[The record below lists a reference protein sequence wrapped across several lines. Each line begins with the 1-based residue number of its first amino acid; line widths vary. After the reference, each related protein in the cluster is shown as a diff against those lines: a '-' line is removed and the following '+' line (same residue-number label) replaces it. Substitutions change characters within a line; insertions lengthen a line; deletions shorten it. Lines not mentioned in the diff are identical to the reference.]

1 MVEKVF
7 EHVSTKLYHSS
18 HCVAWLGA
26 ILRGENWVD
35 KQRGGVGI
43 GRQTNKPRK
52 IVRRPF
58 PQKPQFDMPK
68 TKLEMSLFPRNISSK
83 GGRKKFHV
91 HPQTPM
97 LWSIIRL
104 LI

>member
-1 MVEKVF
+1 M
-7 EHVSTKLYHSS
+7 TQLYHSS

-43 GRQTNKPRK
+43 GGQTNKPRK

-58 PQKPQFDMPK
+58 PQKPQFGRNYPDMPK
-68 TKLEMSLFPRNISSK
+68 TKLERSLFPLY
-83 GGRKKFHV
+83 V
-91 HPQTPM
+91 
-97 LWSIIRL
+97 
-104 LI
+104 

>member
-52 IVRRPF
+52 IVRRTF
-58 PQKPQFDMPK
+58 PQKPQFGINHPDMPK
-68 TKLEMSLFPRNISSK
+68 TMLERSL
-83 GGRKKFHV
+83 
-91 HPQTPM
+91 
-97 LWSIIRL
+97 
-104 LI
+104 

>member
-1 MVEKVF
+1 MARKVF
-7 EHVSTKLYHSS
+7 EHKLYHSS
-18 HCVAWLGA
+18 HCVGWLAA

-58 PQKPQFDMPK
+58 PQKPQFGRNYPDMPK
-68 TKLEMSLFPRNISSK
+68 LERRSLFPRNMW
-83 GGRKKFHV
+83 V
-91 HPQTPM
+91 A
-97 LWSIIRL
+97 L
-104 LI
+104 